1 MVTARRWAP
10 VGEVNQER
18 AQVAFCAALKADQPA
33 ERLLGSIRLCR
44 IEPELSAGGDVE
56 TAG

>member
-1 MVTARRWAP
+1 VVTAQRWVP

-33 ERLLGSIRLCR
+33 KRLLGSIRPCQT
-44 IEPELSAGGDVE
+44 EPELL
-56 TAG
+56 